1 MSSKK
6 EIGAHQLIARSKICR
21 QGFAEGSPLTARSA
35 NTSNFTIT
43 RFVDQAYKLPC
54 VFCVQGPEIEIHV
67 EVTAY
72 VIADWHLL
80 SSSQARRNGSTAP
93 LPKLLVGT
101 CDAHHFVVSGWRI
114 NSAYTY
120 STRVAGNNGRF
131 GSTIPLRKEICRAVG
146 CQHRAARDLGMRSTV
161 VLIYCI
167 IDMTRACRAT
177 IEIADASVSGFTQH
191 KQLDGG

>member
-1 MSSKK
+1 M
-6 EIGAHQLIARSKICR
+6 
-21 QGFAEGSPLTARSA
+21 TARTA

-54 VFCVQGPEIEIHV
+54 VFCVQGPEIEIHL
-67 EVTAY
+67 EVAAY

-93 LPKLLVGT
+93 PPKLLVGT
-101 CDAHHFVVSGWRI
+101 CDAHHFIVVSDWRI

-120 STRVAGNNGRF
+120 STRVAGDNGRL
-131 GSTIPLRKEICRAVG
+131 GSTLPLRKEICRAVG
-146 CQHRAARDLGMRSTV
+146 CQHEAARDPRVRRMLSIDILDLST
-161 VLIYCI
+161 
-167 IDMTRACRAT
+167 ACKAA
-177 IEIADASVSGFTQH
+177 IEIADVSVSGFTQH